1 MSLLH
6 KIRAMPI
13 YQKIESLP
21 VFKRVPLHICLG
33 LSIAIILDTGVQIF
47 WKMAVQATD
56 KAPIITT
63 FEQLFWSVIT
73 TFEQPLF
80 WLVVTLFLLQLANW
94 LKVLEHADLSYSQPI
109 TSLSYISVGVLSA
122 ALLHEQI
129 TLLQVAGIT
138 LVLVGVW
145 FISKTDHN
153 TLSPATESD
162 LPSDHA
168 KGMHSSN
175 GAAQ

>member
-6 KIRAMPI
+6 KIRAMPM
-13 YQKIESLP
+13 YQQIESLP
-21 VFKRVPLHICLG
+21 LFKRVPLHICLG

-47 WKMAVQATD
+47 WKMAVLQTAEN
-56 KAPIITT
+56 A
-63 FEQLFWSVIT
+63 
-73 TFEQPLF
+73 PLF
-80 WLVVTLFLLQLANW
+80 IALANPLYWLVVTLFLLQLANW

-122 ALLHEQI
+122 VLLHERP

-162 LPSDHA
+162 LPPNNG
-168 KGMHSSN
+168 KGLHSNN
-175 GAAQ
+175 GASQ

>member
-6 KIRAMPI
+6 TIRALPV
-13 YQKIESLP
+13 YRHIESLP
-21 VFKRVPLHICLG
+21 LFKRVPLHICVG

-56 KAPIITT
+56 IAPGITT
-63 FEQLFWSVIT
+63 VDQLFSSVMT
-73 TFEQPLF
+73 TFGQPLF

-109 TSLSYISVGVLSA
+109 TSLSYISVGALSA
-122 ALLHEQI
+122 ALLHEKI
-129 TLLQVAGIT
+129 TFLQVAGIT

-153 TLSPATESD
+153 TLSPIPETD
-162 LPSDHA
+162 LPSNKESGIHV
-168 KGMHSSN
+168 N
-175 GAAQ
+175 GASP